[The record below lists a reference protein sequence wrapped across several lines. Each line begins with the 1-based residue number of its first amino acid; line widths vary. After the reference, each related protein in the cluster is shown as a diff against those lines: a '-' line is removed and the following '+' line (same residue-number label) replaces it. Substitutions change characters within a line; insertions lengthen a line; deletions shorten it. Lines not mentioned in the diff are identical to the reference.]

1 MPMVK
6 FTPDPERPVVMSDEE
21 KRRLASM
28 SEAQI
33 EANAAADPD
42 SRPLTDEA
50 WERGRTRRLARKARE
65 ASGLSQAKFAEAFH
79 LNVRTVQGWESG
91 RRTADETAV
100 AFLEVILREPAMVQ
114 RALSRKGQAA

>member
-1 MPMVK
+1 MVK

-65 ASGLSQAKFAEAFH
+65 LGLTTRPWVKTSFSPGSRGTEHVEADP
-79 LNVRTVQGWESG
+79 
-91 RRTADETAV
+91 RR
-100 AFLEVILREPAMVQ
+100 
-114 RALSRKGQAA
+114 RAHQPRGG